1 MPHSASKHLHYYF
14 VECEEG
20 DPATAPTVL
29 WFNGGPGCS
38 SLDGLVYEHGP
49 FRINSTSDGHQ
60 LYRFEYTWAKVSPPH
75 LAPPRPHTQ
84 PALPLRKGPCVITG
98 CEYAVH

>member
-49 FRINSTSDGHQ
+49 FRINSAY
-60 LYRFEYTWAKVSPPH
+60 LPPT
-75 LAPPRPHTQ
+75 LPPPVLTLSQ
-84 PALPLRKGPCVITG
+84 CGS
-98 CEYAVH
+98 